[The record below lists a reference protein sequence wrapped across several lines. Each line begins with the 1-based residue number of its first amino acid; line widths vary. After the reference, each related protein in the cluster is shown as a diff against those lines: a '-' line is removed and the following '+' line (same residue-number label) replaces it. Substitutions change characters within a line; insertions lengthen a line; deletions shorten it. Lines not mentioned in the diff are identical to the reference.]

1 MSLPMTMPP
10 AQTTSMG
17 RWLIRAFALAMTIAM
32 MLYGVVAIDAGFVNY
47 RGAGNAHTVEKRL
60 EMQSRAET
68 GRPLGSDQEI
78 TEHAGLMVTLL
89 NKVTSPTYAFGE
101 RGLSEAALY
110 YATMPKTNGIVLS
123 VHNVLG
129 GTCMLLGALQFWPAF
144 RRRYPLWHRAF
155 GAVYLLA
162 AQSAMIAAMIYLV
175 RTPVASIYDQ
185 LTFYI
190 GLWALAVG
198 VTVSLWMAVYSMLRK
213 QIAQHQAWMCLNYGM
228 LLTAPIQRFGWV
240 AFGMASPDLRQLEGN
255 YGVTAM
261 LVPLCAMFGYGLF
274 TINRW
279 IQSERSPSARS
290 KISHAFSNHARL
302 GRAMVIPG
310 LVMMLAAGVTTVQ
323 HMLVTPG
330 LGNAAQE
337 ATRLIPARVIQME
350 DTVIAGNAASRW
362 AFAAATLL
370 GLLAGARMIWLA
382 FFTRQPASRFMGF
395 GSWALVG
402 CGLVV
407 GALLLQWG
415 IQMGMP
421 SFATISGGSSAA
433 FGGAI
438 ALTFSVLLA
447 IALGLGRSAWVKEWG
462 LFVIACLIATPSFY
476 WHLAGL
482 STLSIDPQFV
492 QTGHVF
498 RMAQYG
504 QWMILIGAFVY
515 AAYSEATHSKLAR

>member
-1 MSLPMTMPP
+1 MTILS
-10 AQTTSMG
+10 AQNTSMG
-17 RWLIRAFALAMTIAM
+17 TWLMRAFAVAISIAM
-32 MLYGVVAIDAGFVNY
+32 MLYGVIAIDAGVVNY
-47 RGAGNAHTVEKRL
+47 RSAGNAYTVEKRL
-60 EMQSRAET
+60 EFQNRAET
-68 GRPLGSDQEI
+68 GQPLGSDQEI

-89 NKVTSPTYAFGE
+89 NKVTSPIYAFGK
-101 RGLSEAALY
+101 RGLSEAGLF
-110 YATMPKTNGIVLS
+110 YATMPKANGIVLS
-123 VHNVLG
+123 VHNILG
-129 GTCMLLGALQFWPAF
+129 GTCMLFGALQFWPAF
-144 RRRYPLWHRAF
+144 RRRYPKWHRAF

-162 AQSAMIAAMIYLV
+162 AQAAMIAAIVYLV
-175 RTPVASIYDQ
+175 RTPVANIYDQ

-190 GLWALAVG
+190 GLWGLAIG

-279 IQSERSPSARS
+279 VQSERSTSAQS
-290 KISHAFSNHARL
+290 KISQAFSNHARL

-310 LVMMLAAGVTTVQ
+310 LVMMLAAGVTIVQ
-323 HMLVTPG
+323 HMLVSPG
-330 LGNAAQE
+330 LSNAAQE
-337 ATRLIPARVIQME
+337 ATRLIPLGVIQME
-350 DTVIAGNAASRW
+350 DAVIAGNAASRW
-362 AFAAATLL
+362 AFAAATLV

-382 FFTRQPASRFMGF
+382 FFTRQPAPRFMGL
-395 GSWALVG
+395 GSWALVAS
-402 CGLVV
+402 GLVV
-407 GALLLQWG
+407 GVMLLQWG

-433 FGGAI
+433 FGGVI
-438 ALTFSVLLA
+438 ALTFSSLLA
-447 IALGLGRSAWVKEWG
+447 MALGLGRSEWVKEWG
-462 LFVIACLIATPSFY
+462 LFVISCLIATPSFY
-476 WHLAGL
+476 WYLAGFGSL
-482 STLSIDPQFV
+482 DIDAQFI

-498 RMAQYG
+498 RMSQYG
-504 QWMILIGAFVY
+504 QWMLLIGAFVY